1 MDARTF
7 YNTVVLMRRYQRE
20 YFRTKSSSAL
30 QYSKNYEKIIDE
42 EIKRVEKLQQEK
54 QNPKLQL

>member
-1 MDARTF
+1 MNARTF
-7 YNTVVLMRRYQRE
+7 FNTVVLMRRYQRE
-20 YFRTKSSSAL
+20 YFRTKSSSVL

-54 QNPKLQL
+54 QNLKLQL

>member
-20 YFRTKSSSAL
+20 YFRTKSATAL
-30 QYSKNYEKIIDE
+30 QYSKDYERIIDE
-42 EIKRVEKLQQEK
+42 EIARVEKLRQEK
-54 QNPKLQL
+54 INPKLQF